1 MGEEVKKIGGFVNAS
16 GQKTPGRQSRSG
28 VLRGERNETSYDNEI
43 TFLMPSLRPS
53 SRSPYASIGKRPVI
67 SAFTALGQR
76 SKKTPRS
83 RIEFSNES
91 RPALTVPKTPWF
103 FSTRYRL
110 RSAPCVRELL

>member
-1 MGEEVKKIGGFVNAS
+1 MHRDKKLPAGKA
-16 GQKTPGRQSRSG
+16 GREF
-28 VLRGERNETSYDNEI
+28 LRGERNETSYDNEI

-91 RPALTVPKTPWF
+91 RPALTVPKT
-103 FSTRYRL
+103 
-110 RSAPCVRELL
+110 RSEEHTSELQSRGLISYAVFCLKQ